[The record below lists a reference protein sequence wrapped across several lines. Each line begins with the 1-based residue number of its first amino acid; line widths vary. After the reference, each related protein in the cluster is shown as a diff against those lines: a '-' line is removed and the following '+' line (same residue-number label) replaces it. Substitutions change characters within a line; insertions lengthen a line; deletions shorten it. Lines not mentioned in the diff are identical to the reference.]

1 MATSISLVQF
11 CTLNGRQHWFWGS
24 QQGQELEPG
33 RGRLEG
39 DRSAA
44 PPCNCYHFVVTIVR
58 IIIII
63 IIIKRGACRQH
74 HLILEDHHQVKFLV
88 IEEKNKISKPNPLA
102 STCVWKQHFVWFG
115 LVSDILEGINDER
128 FAHRHQRAYDCNI
141 SFALFVLKITTQLR
155 F

>member
-1 MATSISLVQF
+1 MTHFISYGLGHLVAINWRGFVCSADNKQELHYLILQIVTLDTMATSISLVQF

-44 PPCNCYHFVVTIVR
+44 PPCNYYHFVVTIVR

-102 STCVWKQHFVWFG
+102 SMCV
-115 LVSDILEGINDER
+115 
-128 FAHRHQRAYDCNI
+128 
-141 SFALFVLKITTQLR
+141 
-155 F
+155 

>member
-1 MATSISLVQF
+1 MTHFISYGLGHLVAINWRGFVCSAVNKQDLHYLILQIVTLDTMATSISLVQF

-58 IIIII
+58 IFIII
-63 IIIKRGACRQH
+63 IIIKRGTGRQH

-102 STCVWKQHFVWFG
+102 SMCV
-115 LVSDILEGINDER
+115 
-128 FAHRHQRAYDCNI
+128 
-141 SFALFVLKITTQLR
+141 
-155 F
+155 